1 MSKKS
6 KKKQRGEM
14 QLAER
19 GYREVSGIGGTNG
32 DWAVSSQSEDSDVWA
47 NSYLLTARMRDLA
60 RTNPTFQKYRDLL
73 WSNIFGAQ
81 GIMLSTQVLETEDRV
96 VYAPDDATPAKKQR
110 IREELYALIEH
121 ERKINRLREWA
132 AAKDGRTPEVYR
144 AFKLADALEKVGER
158 SIETVMRGMATVSVG
173 APDVYAN
180 LRIQAAWKEWQRAE
194 FCDSRG
200 ARSYNVIR
208 QLRLWSAVR
217 DGGFFIR
224 MVSDKR
230 ANKFGFTLQLIND
243 EWCDRFLNT
252 TLANGNVVRMGIEY
266 AFTPWGIGK
275 VVAYYFIK
283 RQPMDWQ
290 FSIPG
295 AFNPVPGDLHQRID
309 ASEII
314 HYIRCVDADGTRPA
328 PWAASVIPKA
338 RQLDMY
344 ELAEVV
350 AAREQATRIGFF
362 WSDVVPTG
370 GDFLP
375 PDPRTGIRMDKME
388 PGEKRGLP
396 WGVKYDEHTPT
407 HPNGNAENFRKMML
421 RSQSAGM
428 PGADYSRLANDYE
441 AINFSAGR
449 LQMLDTTGIY
459 EIIQANDIDTAEM
472 PINERWLEN
481 ALIFGAIPL
490 PFSKLAKYQGKQV
503 FQGER
508 WPGVDEIKE
517 ATASALRVANH
528 QSTNGIECARRGLIF
543 VDVLTTQAQEKMMA
557 EELGIDL
564 TKTVQSGAPP
574 VVPTEDEEDAA
585 NAPAADPEDEKPA
598 PKKTNGK
605 KSKLAKGARFAIAE

>member
-1 MSKKS
+1 MSKKH
-6 KKKQRGEM
+6 KKHKGGGSE
-14 QLAER
+14 LAER
-19 GYREVSGIGGTNG
+19 GYREVSGIGSTNA
-32 DWAVSSQSEDSDVWA
+32 DWQVTSVSEDSDVWT
-47 NSYLLTARMRDLA
+47 NSYLLTSRMRDLA

-73 WSNIFGAQ
+73 WANIFGAQ
-81 GIMLSTQVLETEDRV
+81 GIMLSMQVTETEDRV
-96 VYAPDDATPAKKQR
+96 VYAPDDASPAKKAR
-110 IREELYALIEH
+110 IREELWALINH

-132 AAKDGRTPEVYR
+132 AKRDGREPEQYR

-194 FCDSRG
+194 FCDARG
-200 ARSYNVIR
+200 SRSYNTIR

-224 MVSDKR
+224 MVSSK
-230 ANKFGFTLQLIND
+230 AVNKFGLTLQLIND

-252 TLANGNVVRMGIEY
+252 TLPNGNVIRMGIEY

-295 AFNPVPGDLHQRID
+295 AFNLTPGAIHERISAD
-309 ASEII
+309 EII
-314 HYIRCVDADGTRPA
+314 HYVRNVDADGTRPA

-338 RQLDMY
+338 RQLDQY

-350 AAREQATRIGFF
+350 AAREQACNTGFYY
-362 WSDVVPTG
+362 SDVLPEG
-370 GDFLP
+370 GLAQHL
-375 PDPRTGIRMDKME
+375 PDPTTGMSFEKMG
-388 PGEKRGLP
+388 PGDKRGLK
-396 WGVKYDEHTPT
+396 WGVKYQQNQAL
-407 HPNGNAENFRKMML
+407 HPNGNAENFRKMMM

-449 LQMLDTTGIY
+449 LQMLDTTGVY
-459 EIIQANDIDTAEM
+459 EIIQQNDIDTAEK

-490 PFSKLAKYQGKQV
+490 PYAKLQKYQGKQV
-503 FQGER
+503 FQGQR
-508 WPGVDEIKE
+508 WPGVDEVKE

-528 QSTNGIECARRGLIF
+528 QSTDTIENARRGQVFSEIL
-543 VDVLTTQAQEKMMA
+543 VQRAQEIMAA
-557 EELGIDL
+557 EEVGIDL
-564 TKTVQSGAPP
+564 TKTVQSGAPA
-574 VVPTEDEEDAA
+574 VAPTVDETEPEDKK
-585 NAPAADPEDEKPA
+585 PAA
-598 PKKTNGK
+598 KTNAK
-605 KSKLAKGARFAIAE
+605 KSKLAKGPRFAIADV